1 MCHNTLLTSV
11 RVLRSFMVPAGDSF
25 STIKVPLSSFSVDW
39 SDYTGECTTKDPTG
53 EQHVCCSADHPE
65 VCIKSYHLAQITG
78 FGFWAEGVEGAF
90 AIELKSVSVGP

>member
-53 EQHVCCSADHPE
+53 EQHVCCSADRELLRRLPKE
-65 VCIKSYHLAQITG
+65 LTQRHLIRK
-78 FGFWAEGVEGAF
+78 V
-90 AIELKSVSVGP
+90 